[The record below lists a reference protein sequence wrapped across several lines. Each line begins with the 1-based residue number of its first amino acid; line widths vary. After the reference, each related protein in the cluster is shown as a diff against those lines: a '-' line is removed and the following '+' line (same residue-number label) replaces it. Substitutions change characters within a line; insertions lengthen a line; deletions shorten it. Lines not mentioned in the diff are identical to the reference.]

1 MPPESANRTY
11 LAGLVGAGIQHSSS
25 PSMHMDEGQSLG
37 LQISYEL
44 FDLDLLP
51 GGATGL
57 AAVLDQAEQRGFTGI
72 NVTYPSKQAV
82 IPLLHEL
89 SPEARALGS
98 VNTVLFRSGRRIGHN
113 TDWWGYAESF
123 RREMTDVNQ
132 RRIVLVG
139 AGGAGAAVCYAMLK
153 SGTQELGV
161 HDLDRSRAA
170 ALAERMSG
178 LFDDRK
184 VTVCEDVRAALAT
197 ADGLVH
203 ATPTG
208 MQKYPGIPVP
218 AECLRPPLWVAEIVY
233 VPLLTELLRAARQ
246 HGCRTLDGDGM
257 AVFQGAMAFTLFFG
271 VNPDAARMQRR
282 FHSKLATAAA

>member
-1 MPPESANRTY
+1 MRAESANRTY

-44 FDLDLLP
+44 LDLDLMA

-57 AAVLDQAEQRGFTGI
+57 ASVLDHAEQRGFTGL

-89 SPEARALGS
+89 SPEAQALHS
-98 VNTVLFRSGRRIGHN
+98 VNTVLFRDGRRIGHN
-113 TDWWGYAESF
+113 TDWWGFAESF
-123 RREMTDVNQ
+123 RREMSDVNP
-132 RRIVLVG
+132 RRAVLVG
-139 AGGAGAAVCYAMLK
+139 AGGAGAAVGYAMLK
-153 SGTQELGV
+153 SGTQELSV
-161 HDLDRSRAA
+161 HDMDRSRAV
-170 ALAERMSG
+170 ALAERMSA
-178 LFDDRK
+178 LFADRK
-184 VTVCEDVRAALAT
+184 VTVCDDVAAALAA

-218 AECLRPPLWVAEIVY
+218 AESLRPPLWVAEIVY
-233 VPLLTELLRAARQ
+233 VPLLTELLRTARQ

-257 AVFQGAMAFTLFFG
+257 AVFQGAMAFKLFFG
-271 VNPDAARMQRR
+271 MSPDVARMQRR